1 MVPVDLSPIK
11 SNEYSLNLPHGSL
24 IFLGG
29 IYVDKS
35 TIIRY
40 NYYLV

>member
-1 MVPVDLSPIK
+1 MEISLI
-11 SNEYSLNLPHGSL
+11 NYEYMKLHRFL
-24 IFLGG
+24 IFLEGV
-29 IYVDKS
+29 YVDKS